1 MESQTCEILCLTV
14 DICILFYTFVI
25 RLAKEKVSYEEE
37 ANKQQ
42 QKIETLKADGD
53 DEYVIKKQVRHC
65 AG

>member
-1 MESQTCEILCLTV
+1 M
-14 DICILFYTFVI
+14 FVI

-65 AG
+65 AGWLLG